1 MNKDEYIKESMK
13 LEMIYYAI
21 ANAEGL
27 VPTED
32 ELKDAK
38 EELIEY
44 YKQQY
49 MSSNSSMKE
58 ADALKAAEDY
68 VDQNLGTAAVYE
80 EALFKLI
87 EEHLKA
93 NYTVKMLDAT
103 YESITNKK

>member
-1 MNKDEYIKESMK
+1 MSKDEYIKESMK

-49 MSSNSSMKE
+49 MSNYTSMTEDE
-58 ADALKAAEDY
+58 ARKAAADY
-68 VDQNLGTAAVYE
+68 VDQNLGTASVYE
-80 EALFKLI
+80 EALFVLI
-87 EEHLKA
+87 EEHLEA
-93 NYTVKMLDAT
+93 NYTVEMVDAT